1 MSNSFSTFLQ
11 QIGANLDNDGH
22 CEFSDGHVEP
32 AQNMISLLTHYGFL
46 AIEGPDSAK
55 FLQGQTTTD
64 ITKVTDKQGQLG
76 AYCTPKGR
84 TISNFYIAKSN
95 PETYLL
101 RMRKSL
107 VETTKATLTKYI
119 VFSKAEQQD
128 VSDQYI
134 AIGLHGSAAQNTV
147 NRCFNVSLSSRNDT
161 AIVNNTIIIQLD
173 TEGLYFECWLPT
185 EQLSSLW
192 PALSQDLTPQGSRS
206 WDLLSIRRGQADT
219 TADTSG
225 MFIPQMLDYHT
236 TGAVSFTKGCYTGQE
251 IVARMHY
258 KGQLKRRLYR
268 IETDDNV
275 KPGDALFRV
284 ESEKNVGTIVNS
296 IKRDDGNT
304 ESLAVISIQ
313 DAESSTLLTPN
324 SHKPATLLTL
334 PESSQ

>member
-1 MSNSFSTFLQ
+1 
-11 QIGANLDNDGH
+11 
-22 CEFSDGHVEP
+22 
-32 AQNMISLLTHYGFL
+32 
-46 AIEGPDSAK
+46 
-55 FLQGQTTTD
+55 
-64 ITKVTDKQGQLG
+64 
-76 AYCTPKGR
+76 
-84 TISNFYIAKSN
+84 
-95 PETYLL
+95 
-101 RMRKSL
+101 
-107 VETTKATLTKYI
+107 
-119 VFSKAEQQD
+119 
-128 VSDQYI
+128 
-134 AIGLHGSAAQNTV
+134 
-147 NRCFNVSLSSRNDT
+147 
-161 AIVNNTIIIQLD
+161 
-173 TEGLYFECWLPT
+173 
-185 EQLSSLW
+185 
-192 PALSQDLTPQGSRS
+192 
-206 WDLLSIRRGQADT
+206 
-219 TADTSG
+219 
-225 MFIPQMLDYHT
+225 MFIPQMLDYHS